1 VRFGARLVD
10 GTVNPHSDKNF
21 EEFAIFDAARPE
33 FVEMTY
39 TPSQHKPDHGRH
51 YRIWVPVGDFFQLI
65 PDDE

>member
-1 VRFGARLVD
+1 
-10 GTVNPHSDKNF
+10 
-21 EEFAIFDAARPE
+21 
-33 FVEMTY
+33 MTY